1 MWHDQR
7 CREHFRKFPE
17 DPLRIS
23 FNDPPPEITI
33 PVSENYPWHTQI
45 QRDPFHYNTV
55 PTSIDPRLILDLRF
69 FGYVM
74 PVYENYVEFSPE
86 ITDLFGM
93 PQPIIHYRIG
103 DEDAQRVQAMMQDMI
118 NIAAEL
124 GDFIPGGKPKFLAP
138 GAATH
143 ICGTTRAGKEDD
155 GHSVVDKD

>member
-1 MWHDQR
+1 
-7 CREHFRKFPE
+7 
-17 DPLRIS
+17 S
-23 FNDPPPEITI
+23 
-33 PVSENYPWHTQI
+33 QI
-45 QRDPFHYNTV
+45 QRDPFHYNTA

-74 PVYENYVEFSPE
+74 PVYENYVEFSSE

-103 DEDAQRVQAMMQDMI
+103 NEDAQRAQAMMQDML
-118 NIAAEL
+118 NIASEL
-124 GDFIPGGKPKFLAP
+124 GDFIPGGEPKFLAP

-155 GHSVVDKD
+155 GHS